1 MWDDETIL
9 LIDRLNK
16 ELKETKSELNK
27 LSQQI
32 RRDIDFYNQ
41 VIQGLRSGELP
52 WDRVQI
58 METGQL
64 KILEEAPSGY
74 IVPEEFIDQPIPC
87 NEGMAASMEKLK
99 NGKDKV
105 KADVT

>member
-32 RRDIDFYNQ
+32 TRDIDFYNQ
-41 VIQGLRSGELP
+41 VIQGLRSGELS

-64 KILEEAPSGY
+64 KILDEAPAM
-74 IVPEEFIDQPIPC
+74 PEAVSIPC
-87 NEGMAASMEKLK
+87 NPEIADSIAKSK
-99 NGKDKV
+99 NGKKEPV
-105 KADVT
+105 EAHVT

>member
-1 MWDDETIL
+1 MWDDETI
-9 LIDRLNK
+9 IVMDKMNK

-27 LSQQI
+27 LTQQV
-32 RRDIDFYNQ
+32 RRDVDFYNQ

-64 KILEEAPSGY
+64 KILDEAPAM
-74 IVPEEFIDQPIPC
+74 PEAVSIPC
-87 NEGMAASMEKLK
+87 NSEIADSIAKSK
-99 NGKDKV
+99 NGRKSEEV
-105 KADVT
+105 VNVT

>member
-9 LIDRLNK
+9 LIGKLNN

-41 VIQGLRSGELP
+41 VIQGLKSGELP

-64 KILEEAPSGY
+64 KILEEAPAM
-74 IVPEEFIDQPIPC
+74 PEAVSIPC
-87 NEGMAASMEKLK
+87 NQEIATSIEKSK
-99 NGKDKV
+99 NGNKEPV
-105 KADVT
+105 EAHVA

>member
-1 MWDDETIL
+1 MWDDETIMVM
-9 LIDRLNK
+9 DKLNK

-27 LSQQI
+27 LTQQV
-32 RRDIDFYNQ
+32 RRDVDFYNQ

-64 KILEEAPSGY
+64 KILEEAPA
-74 IVPEEFIDQPIPC
+74 IPEAISTPC
-87 NEGMAASMEKLK
+87 NQEIATSIEKAK
-99 NGKDKV
+99 NGKKEPV
-105 KADVT
+105 ASHVA